1 MTLGDCRDLCERRTT
16 PVCVGRTRNRWPRSS
31 HSHVAGEGDA
41 TAPTDDTGAMTTLLA
56 KAIVK
61 PGMESQWEELARA
74 VFPPTH
80 EHEDGCKHYEY
91 WRGSDPRTYY
101 VLLAFDDFDAF
112 MSHQVADHH
121 HDQGFATISRSSRW
135 SSSTQFRVHRPLG
148 PSETGGQERPD
159 ATDVWNTYVRNHSK
173 PTPEWWLP
181 LRG

>member
-1 MTLGDCRDLCERRTT
+1 
-16 PVCVGRTRNRWPRSS
+16 
-31 HSHVAGEGDA
+31 
-41 TAPTDDTGAMTTLLA
+41 MTTLLA

-61 PGMESQWEELARA
+61 PGMENQWEELARA

-121 HDQGFATISRSSRW
+121 HDQGFANYFDEFTLEFVDPIQGA
-135 SSSTQFRVHRPLG
+135 STLG

-159 ATDVWNTYVRNHSK
+159 ATEVWNTYVRNHSK